1 MKKILLVIDTLASG
15 GGQKLCL
22 NLAKGLISKSYEVE
36 IFVYDTKNK
45 NFNFFNS
52 EFDKLDLIIRT
63 IKIEKVKSKLYSKF
77 EIIFSL
83 RKLLKTNQYDSIIS
97 FLHIP
102 SIYSSVSRIGLKN
115 NNLAVCEL
123 SSSNAPVSFIIRQL
137 FYLACL
143 LSDKVVTNSISEKQI
158 LSKKFLLSKKVH
170 AIWNGFDTRN
180 QEFNVNNN
188 KKIIKKLVIIARVA
202 YPKNGL
208 NFLKGLSIFLD
219 KNGWCPEVSW
229 YGRKEID
236 DRSVKMQLEM
246 NEFLE
251 TNSALKKYFKFC
263 GESKNVSKLYKDFD
277 ALVLPSIYEGLPLV
291 ICEAMLSNCFVIS

>member
-1 MKKILLVIDTLASG
+1 MTNN
-15 GGQKLCL
+15 KL
-22 NLAKGLISKSYEVE
+22 
-36 IFVYDTKNK
+36 
-45 NFNFFNS
+45 
-52 EFDKLDLIIRT
+52 
-63 IKIEKVKSKLYSKF
+63 
-77 EIIFSL
+77 
-83 RKLLKTNQYDSIIS
+83 
-97 FLHIP
+97 LHIP

-170 AIWNGFDTRN
+170 AIWNGFDTTN

-208 NFLKGLSIFLD
+208 NFLNGLSIFLD
-219 KNGWCPEVSW
+219 KNGWCPS
-229 YGRKEID
+229 I
-236 DRSVKMQLEM
+236 
-246 NEFLE
+246 
-251 TNSALKKYFKFC
+251 
-263 GESKNVSKLYKDFD
+263 
-277 ALVLPSIYEGLPLV
+277 LVWEKR
-291 ICEAMLSNCFVIS
+291 NR